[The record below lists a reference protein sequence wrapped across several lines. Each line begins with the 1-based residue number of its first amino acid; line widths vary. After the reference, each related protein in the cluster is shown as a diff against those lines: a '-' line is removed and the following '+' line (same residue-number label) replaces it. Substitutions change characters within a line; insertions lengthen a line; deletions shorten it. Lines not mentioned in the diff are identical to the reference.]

1 LSEKVISRTA
11 EYQSCWISY
20 TGSVAGALRPLSVDC
35 DVVDVGGYS
44 GYAFL
49 VNVPVGNFCPSGPTA
64 FHPSTWTE
72 IRRGTEGLGCEV
84 SHYSLGE
91 GYPSIEGEPTPD
103 DISRAKELFQR
114 VKSEV
119 DGDRPVVI
127 WGLPIPEYGIV
138 NGYKG
143 QSYVTSTYRRLI
155 NPEEPEEP
163 VLYYELQS
171 PGELHAIFFKAPVE
185 RDAEEVHRKALER
198 AVRFAMGKIS
208 VVEGYATG
216 PSAFDEWAKV
226 LESAHLDEVSYHGNS
241 YVAACL
247 HEAREMASGFLGRLA
262 ESYQGTRSESLRDV
276 SQAYAESA
284 EALKGFTELFP
295 FSMAGEMPTE
305 KRVKGAEI
313 LKRVKTMED
322 GAIGY
327 LKEVVESW

>member
-1 LSEKVISRTA
+1 MSEKVISRTA
-11 EYQSCWISY
+11 EYQPCWLSY
-20 TGSVAGALRPLSVDC
+20 TGAVAGALRSLGVEC
-35 DVVDVGGYS
+35 GIVDVGGYS

-49 VNVPVGNFCPSGPTA
+49 VNVPVDNFCPSGPTA
-64 FHPSTWTE
+64 HHPSTWEE
-72 IRRGTEGLGCEV
+72 ILRGTNDIGYLIESIATGG
-84 SHYSLGE
+84 

-103 DISRAKELFQR
+103 DISRARRLFER
-114 VKSEV
+114 VKEEV
-119 DGDRPVVI
+119 DSDRPVVI

-155 NPEEPEEP
+155 NPGEPEEP